1 MTAVLQTNHN
11 AKGSV
16 LYMALELSDKKWR
29 LGFSNGDKQRQVTI
43 EAGDWDDLNE
53 QIKRAKDKLRVAENC
68 PIRSCFE
75 AGRDGFWIHRA
86 LQAQGVENVVV
97 DASSIEVNRRKRRAK
112 TDRVDVKSLL
122 RLLQRYVSGE
132 RAVMSV
138 VRVPTLEEEDQRR
151 LHRERDRLVKERG
164 AHTTRIKALLV
175 AHGIRLEI
183 RGDFLQRLKR
193 VKGGGVLGLMRLEA
207 DLKAELSREYERY
220 QLVARQIK
228 VLESTQKVRAE
239 ALKSEAM
246 RQVQAL
252 MLLRGLGWQSS
263 WTLVMEFFAWR
274 AFRNQRELG
283 ACAGL
288 TPTPYASGDSEREQG
303 IEPKRATGVYVA

>member
-1 MTAVLQTNHN
+1 MWC
-11 AKGSV
+11 GYPRS
-16 LYMALELSDKKWR
+16 
-29 LGFSNGDKQRQVTI
+29 RQ
-43 EAGDWDDLNE
+43 
-53 QIKRAKDKLRVAENC
+53 
-68 PIRSCFE
+68 
-75 AGRDGFWIHRA
+75 
-86 LQAQGVENVVV
+86 
-97 DASSIEVNRRKRRAK
+97 
-112 TDRVDVKSLL
+112 
-122 RLLQRYVSGE
+122 
-132 RAVMSV
+132 
-138 VRVPTLEEEDQRR
+138 EDQRR
-151 LHRERDRLVKERG
+151 LHRERDRLIKEQG

-193 VKGGGVLGLMRLEA
+193 AKGGGVLGLMRLEA

-263 WTLVMEFFAWR
+263 FTLVMEFFAWR